1 MVSPDF
7 ARATGMNLTKL
18 EQPIS
23 LQLACVGSKS
33 TINYGTK
40 ATIVFSNTHV
50 KEYLDVANI
59 DYYDV
64 ILGTLFLRRLG
75 IALDFAG
82 PGTIRMGASV
92 VPKNLPPSP
101 NDEKVPRHSART
113 KQPLKLL
120 E

>member
-7 ARATGMNLTKL
+7 ARATGMKLTKL
-18 EQPIS
+18 EQPIG

-50 KEYLDVANI
+50 EEYPDVANI
-59 DYYDV
+59 DYYNV
-64 ILGTLFLRRLG
+64 ILGTPFLRCLG

-82 PGTIRMGASV
+82 PGTIQMGVSV
-92 VPKNLPPSP
+92 VPKNLLSHS
-101 NDEKVPRHSART
+101 NDNKVP
-113 KQPLKLL
+113 
-120 E
+120 